1 MEQVFF
7 TNSGTEAIE
16 GAIKIARKYHF
27 LKHQNHN
34 GEIIAMRNS
43 FHGRSMGA
51 LSITGKESY
60 QQPFE
65 PLLSHIK
72 FAEFNNLES
81 VKQLIT
87 DNTCAICLETVQGEG
102 GIYPASE
109 SFLKGI
115 RKICDKYEI
124 LMISDEIQCGMGRS
138 GEMFAYLVYDIIP
151 DIVVSA
157 KALGC
162 GVPVGAIGTR
172 GLATGVLGAGD
183 HGTTYGSNPLATAAI
198 VSVFQLFEQYHI
210 LSNVREMAAYLDTRL
225 SKLLEETSLI
235 KEIRGLGLMKGI
247 ELTVPAAPYIKAL
260 QASGIIVIPSGTH
273 VIRLLPPLILQK
285 EHIDEFIDV
294 FQQII
299 ICVDNY

>member
-1 MEQVFF
+1 M
-7 TNSGTEAIE
+7 NSVIQEADQQFVSVYN
-16 GAIKIARKYHF
+16 RYP
-27 LKHQNHN
+27 
-34 GEIIAMRNS
+34 IILD
-43 FHGRSMGA
+43 H
-51 LSITGKESY
+51 
-60 QQPFE
+60 
-65 PLLSHIK
+65 
-72 FAEFNNLES
+72 
-81 VKQLIT
+81 
-87 DNTCAICLETVQGEG
+87 GEG
-102 GIYPASE
+102 MYLFDVDGKSYLDFGSGI
-109 SFLKGI
+109 GV
-115 RKICDKYEI
+115 
-124 LMISDEIQCGMGRS
+124 CGLG
-138 GEMFAYLVYDIIP
+138 YHDPNYIHIP

-273 VIRLLPPLILQK
+273 MIRLLPPLILQK

-299 ICVDNY
+299 IHVDNY